1 MCDMIEVTRLNGVK
15 YRVNPHQIETI
26 EQNPDV
32 TLVMLS
38 GKTLVIKEK
47 PDEVIEKIIA
57 YRRKIANQE
66 F

>member
-1 MCDMIEVTRLNGVK
+1 MIEVTRLNGIK
-15 YRVNPHQIETI
+15 YWVNPLQIESI

-38 GKTLVIKEK
+38 GKTLIVKEK
-47 PDEVIEKIIA
+47 PEEIIEEIIA

>member
-1 MCDMIEVTRLNGVK
+1 MIEVTRLNGIK
-15 YRVNPHQIETI
+15 YWVNPHQIESI

-38 GKTLVIKEK
+38 GKTLIVKEK
-47 PDEVIEKIIA
+47 PEEVIEKIIT

>member
-1 MCDMIEVTRLNGVK
+1 MIEVTRLNGVK
-15 YRVNPHQIETI
+15 YWVNPHQIECI

-47 PDEVIEKIIA
+47 PEEVLEKIIA

-66 F
+66 L

>member
-1 MCDMIEVTRLNGVK
+1 MIEVTRLNGVK
-15 YRVNPHQIETI
+15 YWVNPHQIETI

-38 GKTLVIKEK
+38 GKNLIIKEK
-47 PDEVIEKIIA
+47 PEEVIEKIIA

>member
-1 MCDMIEVTRLNGVK
+1 MIEVTRLNGVK
-15 YRVNPHQIETI
+15 YWVNPHQIESI

-38 GKTLVIKEK
+38 GKTLIVKEK
-47 PDEVIEKIIA
+47 PEEIIEEIIA

>member
-1 MCDMIEVTRLNGVK
+1 MIEVTRLNGVK
-15 YRVNPHQIETI
+15 YWVNPHQIECI

-38 GKTLVIKEK
+38 GKTLIIKEK
-47 PDEVIEKIIA
+47 PEEVIEKIIA

>member
-1 MCDMIEVTRLNGVK
+1 MIEVTRLNGEK
-15 YRVNPHQIETI
+15 YWVNPHQIETI

>member
-1 MCDMIEVTRLNGVK
+1 MIEVTRLNGIK
-15 YRVNPHQIETI
+15 YWVNPHQIESI

-38 GKTLVIKEK
+38 GKTLIIKEK
-47 PDEVIEKIIA
+47 PEEVIEKIIT

>member
-1 MCDMIEVTRLNGVK
+1 MIEVTRLNGVK
-15 YRVNPHQIETI
+15 YWVNPHQIECI

-38 GKTLVIKEK
+38 GKTLIVKEK
-47 PDEVIEKIIA
+47 PEEVIEKIID

>member
-1 MCDMIEVTRLNGVK
+1 MIEVTRLNGVK
-15 YRVNPHQIETI
+15 YWVNPHQIESI

>member
-1 MCDMIEVTRLNGVK
+1 MIEVTRLNGVK
-15 YRVNPHQIETI
+15 YWVNPHQIECI

-38 GKTLVIKEK
+38 GKTLIIKEK
-47 PDEVIEKIIA
+47 PEEVIEKIIS

-66 F
+66 L

>member
-1 MCDMIEVTRLNGVK
+1 MIEVTRLNGIK
-15 YRVNPHQIETI
+15 YWVNPHQIESI

-38 GKTLVIKEK
+38 GKTLIVKEK
-47 PDEVIEKIIA
+47 PEEIIEEIIA

>member
-1 MCDMIEVTRLNGVK
+1 MIEVTRLNGVK
-15 YRVNPHQIETI
+15 YWVNPHQIETI

>member
-1 MCDMIEVTRLNGVK
+1 MIEVTRLNGVK
-15 YRVNPHQIETI
+15 YWVNPHQIESI

-38 GKTLVIKEK
+38 GKTLVIKDK

>member
-1 MCDMIEVTRLNGVK
+1 MIEVTRLNGVK
-15 YRVNPHQIETI
+15 YWVNPHQIESI

-38 GKTLVIKEK
+38 GKTLVINEK

>member
-1 MCDMIEVTRLNGVK
+1 MIEVTRLNGVK
-15 YRVNPHQIETI
+15 YWVNPHQIESI

-47 PDEVIEKIIA
+47 PDEVIEEIIA

>member
-1 MCDMIEVTRLNGVK
+1 MIEVTRLNGVK
-15 YRVNPHQIETI
+15 YWVNPHQIESI

-32 TLVMLS
+32 TLGMLS

-47 PDEVIEKIIA
+47 PEEVIEEIIA

>member
-1 MCDMIEVTRLNGVK
+1 MIEVTRLNGVK
-15 YRVNPHQIETI
+15 YWVNPHQIECI

-38 GKTLVIKEK
+38 GKTLIIKEK
-47 PDEVIEKIIA
+47 PEEVIEKIIA

-66 F
+66 L

>member
-1 MCDMIEVTRLNGVK
+1 MIEVTRLNGVK
-15 YRVNPHQIETI
+15 YWVNPHQIECI

-38 GKTLVIKEK
+38 GKTLIIKEK
-47 PDEVIEKIIA
+47 PEEVLEKIIA

-66 F
+66 L

>member
-1 MCDMIEVTRLNGVK
+1 MIEVTRLNGIK
-15 YRVNPHQIETI
+15 YWVNPHQIESI

-38 GKTLVIKEK
+38 GKTLIIKEK
-47 PDEVIEKIIA
+47 PEEVLEKIIA

-66 F
+66 L

>member
-1 MCDMIEVTRLNGVK
+1 MIEVTRLNGVK
-15 YRVNPHQIETI
+15 YWVNPHQIETI

-47 PDEVIEKIIA
+47 PDEVIEKIVA